1 MIFLYFSLQVIAK
14 SNVITETEHEAA
26 MQQISYLESHQVR
39 PLKQICRL
47 NLVLVELKTEKK

>member
-1 MIFLYFSLQVIAK
+1 MSFSFLQVIAK

-39 PLKQICRL
+39 PLF
-47 NLVLVELKTEKK
+47 KTNTYAG

>member
-1 MIFLYFSLQVIAK
+1 MIAK

-39 PLKQICRL
+39 PQKQMRRLKL
-47 NLVLVELKTEKK
+47 ALVEFKTEKK